1 MNKKIHKIN
10 QLKKNKI
17 NKKIKKNQVKINK
30 NRS

>member
-17 NKKIKKNQVKINK
+17 NKKIIKNQVKINK
-30 NRS
+30 NIS